1 MSRLSSVTVSQVS
14 QLACCFMTGYT
25 QYRWSSWFKKP
36 RQERLWLEQAMAAQ
50 RSVISFM
57 LMSSLGGL

>member
-1 MSRLSSVTVSQVS
+1 MSRLSSVTVSRVS

-36 RQERLWLEQAMAAQ
+36 RQEMLWLEQAMAVQ

-57 LMSSLGGL
+57 LTSSF